1 MNRVLYFIE
10 DKSFESKKGITMSYF
25 IWLML
30 AVAAFVV
37 EMTLPTFFALFA
49 GIGFIFAASAAFFFP
64 DSLVLQLIIA
74 SVFMVFGAIIFKKR
88 GFGDDPRDAVGTHN
102 EFIGIGGM
110 VKTALSPH
118 QEGEVELYEAIV
130 GSRHWPAVS
139 EDGEI
144 NEGIEIQVVK
154 LNGNTLIVEKI

>member
-1 MNRVLYFIE
+1 
-10 DKSFESKKGITMSYF
+10 MSYY

-30 AVAAFVV
+30 AVTAFVV
-37 EMTLPTFFALFA
+37 EMMLPTFFALFA
-49 GIGFIFAASAAFFFP
+49 GIGFICAAAAAFFFP
-64 DSLVLQLIIA
+64 ESIVLQLVIA

-102 EFIGIGGM
+102 EFVGITGIA
-110 VKTALSPH
+110 KTALSPH

-139 EDGEI
+139 EEGEI
-144 NEGIEIQVVK
+144 DVGTEIQVVK